1 MTKAPAPGFSD
12 VSTHLFPDFAPA
24 AKIASPANDDKAG
37 HRKRLR
43 DRFLTDDGQAMPD
56 YELLEL
62 FLTQVIQRS
71 DVKPIAKRLLAEF
84 GDLYSVVSA
93 PLFQLCS
100 VKGVGEATA
109 VHLKTVATIVA
120 RSARA
125 RTHERSVITSWD
137 AVVSYC
143 RLEMANRD
151 TENFRVLFLD
161 RKNRLIRDELL
172 GSGTV
177 DHVPVYTREVVKR
190 ALELAATAII
200 LVHNHPSGDPTPS
213 QADIDMT
220 RVVDRACQ
228 SVSITVHDHIIIGLE
243 GETSLRSEGYFEPA

>member
-1 MTKAPAPGFSD
+1 MTKAPALGFSD
-12 VSTHLFPDFAPA
+12 VSVHLFPDFAPVSSTRQ
-24 AKIASPANDDKAG
+24 KQLDDKSG

-43 DRFLTDDGQAMPD
+43 EQFLQDDGQTMPD
-56 YELLEL
+56 YMLLEL
-62 FLTQVIQRS
+62 FLTQVIPRK
-71 DVKPIAKRLLAEF
+71 DVKPIAKQLLAEF
-84 GDLYSVVSA
+84 GNLYAVVSA
-93 PLFQLCS
+93 PFLRLCA
-100 VKGVGEATA
+100 VDGVGESTA

-125 RTHERSVITSWD
+125 RTSDRNVISSWD

-161 RKNRLIRDELL
+161 RKNRLISDELL
-172 GSGTV
+172 GKGTV

-213 QADIDMT
+213 PADIDMT
-220 RVVDRACQ
+220 KAVEDACQ
-228 SVSITVHDHIIIGLE
+228 TFSITVHDHIIIGLE
-243 GETSLRSEGYFEPA
+243 GETSLRSEGYITPS

>member
-1 MTKAPAPGFSD
+1 MKKAPAPGFSD
-12 VSTHLFPDFAPA
+12 VSAHLFPDFSPVTKAPLA
-24 AKIASPANDDKAG
+24 QPDDKTG

-43 DRFLTDDGQAMPD
+43 DRFLSDNGQAMPD

-62 FLTQVIQRS
+62 FLMQVIPRK

-84 GDLYSVVSA
+84 GDLFSVVSA
-93 PLFQLCS
+93 PLSRLCA
-100 VKGVGEATA
+100 VEGVGESTA
-109 VHLKTVATIVA
+109 VHLKTVAAIVV

-125 RTHERSVITSWD
+125 RTRDRNVISSWA

-161 RKNRLIRDELL
+161 RKNRLIGDEVL
-172 GSGTV
+172 GAGTV

-220 RVVDRACQ
+220 KVIDQACQ
-228 SVSITVHDHIIIGLE
+228 TVSITVHDHIIIGLE
-243 GETSLRSEGYFEPA
+243 GETSLRSEGHFDA